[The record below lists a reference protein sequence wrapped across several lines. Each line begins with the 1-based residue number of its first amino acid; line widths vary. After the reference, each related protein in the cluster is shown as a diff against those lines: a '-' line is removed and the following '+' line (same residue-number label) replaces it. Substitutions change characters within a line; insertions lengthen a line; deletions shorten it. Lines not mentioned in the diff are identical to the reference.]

1 MRLVLFCPGST
12 VVEHSTLNPKIEGSN
27 PTKWWKKCAPSRN
40 DMKPGL
46 NMFPDF

>member
-1 MRLVLFCPGST
+1 MKHVLFCPGST

-27 PTKWWKKCAPSRN
+27 PTTWREYCVPSRN

-46 NMFPDF
+46 NMFPAF